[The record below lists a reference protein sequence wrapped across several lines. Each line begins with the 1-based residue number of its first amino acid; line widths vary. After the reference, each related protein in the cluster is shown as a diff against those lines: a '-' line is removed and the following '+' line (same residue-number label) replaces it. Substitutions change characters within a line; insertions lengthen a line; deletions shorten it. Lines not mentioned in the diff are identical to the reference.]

1 MKTLFI
7 GNLASH
13 VTEDELT
20 ELFSGYGTVRKLEM
34 PKDLFSGKNK
44 GFAIISMEGHEA
56 RAAAAALDGKPFH
69 EKPLKIRDEKAK
81 SKSRGRP
88 RR

>member
-13 VTEDELT
+13 VSEDELKD
-20 ELFSGYGTVRKLEM
+20 LFSDYGTVRKLEL

-44 GFAIISMEGHEA
+44 GFAFIGMEGHEA
-56 RAAAAALDGKPFH
+56 RAAMAALDGKPFND
-69 EKPLKIRDEKAK
+69 KPLKVREEKPKPKA
-81 SKSRGRP
+81 RGG
-88 RR
+88 RRH